1 MKNPITW
8 LDRLRSRL
16 TGQPANVFATRRLAR
31 ADLHV
36 LEAQRAHAVAR
47 LTEDIE
53 LIDRYVNPLERYMDG
68 DRLLTPLGTILDRR
82 SGKNLPLVW
91 TELDLREFRRWAR
104 VICDVNPFAV
114 GFLGLLT
121 DFHIRQGFG
130 WQGVRRQGSG
140 DRSQNAFS
148 TDFSPLTSD
157 LLPLQAVLD
166 EWRDT
171 QQWGLRSREAFR

>member
-1 MKNPITW
+1 MPHSITW
-8 LDRLRSRL
+8 LDRVRSSI
-16 TGQPANVFATRRLAR
+16 TGHPSTYYVKRRLAR
-31 ADLHV
+31 ADLHA
-36 LEAQRAHAVAR
+36 LEEQRARAVAR
-47 LTEDIE
+47 LNEDIE

-130 WQGVRRQGSG
+130 WQVFSSFVTHPSSFGKTTERDIDGFSRR
-140 DRSQNAFS
+140 
-148 TDFSPLTSD
+148 TE
-157 LLPLQAVLD
+157 D
-166 EWRDT
+166 E
-171 QQWGLRSREAFR
+171 G

>member
-1 MKNPITW
+1 MRSSINW

-16 TGQPANVFATRRLAR
+16 TGQPARVYSTRRLAR
-31 ADLHV
+31 ADLHA
-36 LEAQRAHAVAR
+36 LEARRAHAVSR
-47 LTEDIE
+47 LNEDIE

-130 WQGVRRQGSG
+130 WQVVSSFIPRPSSFEKTTERDIDGFSRR
-140 DRSQNAFS
+140 
-148 TDFSPLTSD
+148 TE
-157 LLPLQAVLD
+157 D
-166 EWRDT
+166 E
-171 QQWGLRSREAFR
+171 G

>member
-1 MKNPITW
+1 MRNSPNW
-8 LDRLRSRL
+8 LEHLRSRI
-16 TGQPANVFATRRLAR
+16 TGQPANVYANRRVAR
-31 ADLHV
+31 ADIHA
-36 LEAQRAHAVAR
+36 LEEQRARAVAR

-114 GFLGLLT
+114 GFLGLLV
-121 DFHIRQGFG
+121 DFHIRLGFAWHVHQKGLPAADQGQEEDPLVG
-130 WQGVRRQGSG
+130 QVQALL
-140 DRSQNAFS
+140 DR
-148 TDFSPLTSD
+148 
-157 LLPLQAVLD
+157 
-166 EWRDT
+166 WRD
-171 QQWGLRSREAFR
+171 